1 MLYLFAASYPE
12 AAPLI
17 RRGGWRKRSGRSAF
31 LQFQDGEGKLLLS
44 LSGSGQIAAA
54 SAVSSVLSSEGVSC
68 GDFLLSFGSA
78 RRLGSFRGEGM
89 RGSLRSPERKRE
101 SGFFLLNKLVNL
113 DSGRSFYPDMLYD
126 LPFPECT
133 GFSGERFYAGEES
146 GISEDAL
153 FDRESAAIYEAGSYY
168 LPPDRMLFLRLLQED
183 AGEEQRNALFTE
195 QEPALSSL
203 IGQLQGLSEELRS
216 RAELFSEEEE
226 AEIGK
231 LSAALHCSL
240 SMDGRLRQLLLY
252 QKLSGEDWREY
263 WNALYRLGELPCR
276 DKKEGKRVLERA
288 LSF

>member
-1 MLYLFAASYPE
+1 
-12 AAPLI
+12 
-17 RRGGWRKRSGRSAF
+17 
-31 LQFQDGEGKLLLS
+31 
-44 LSGSGQIAAA
+44 
-54 SAVSSVLSSEGVSC
+54 
-68 GDFLLSFGSA
+68 
-78 RRLGSFRGEGM
+78 M

-168 LPPDRMLFLRLLQED
+168 LSPDRMLFLRLPRED

-216 RAELFSEEEE
+216 RAALFSEEEE

-252 QKLSGEDWREY
+252 QKLSGEDRREY

>member
-1 MLYLFAASYPE
+1 
-12 AAPLI
+12 
-17 RRGGWRKRSGRSAF
+17 
-31 LQFQDGEGKLLLS
+31 
-44 LSGSGQIAAA
+44 
-54 SAVSSVLSSEGVSC
+54 
-68 GDFLLSFGSA
+68 
-78 RRLGSFRGEGM
+78 M
-89 RGSLRSPERKRE
+89 RGSLRSPERRRE

-133 GFSGERFYAGEES
+133 GFSGERLYAGEES

-168 LPPDRMLFLRLLQED
+168 LPPDRMLFLRLPQED

-216 RAELFSEEEE
+216 RAALFSEEEE

-252 QKLSGEDWREY
+252 QKLSGEDWREH
-263 WNALYRLGELPCR
+263 WKALYRLGELPCR
-276 DKKEGKRVLERA
+276 DKKEGKRILERA